1 MSGCRKEKPSQWER
15 LITIFL
21 PSLTTMMIIIACFL
35 FDLIFFKA
43 KSRRERVW
51 NVWVPHRKTKS
62 MRTASCDFP
71 SVFDN
76 NEGNSSALLLF
87 FKRKSETK
95 SILYHCLMPFPLDAV
110 LSRESINMSTNKQR
124 KTKEEEEED
133 FDYCPFLFLFLFLAV
148 NVTDKNN
155 SYRFQFPSKTEL
167 PFLT

>member
-1 MSGCRKEKPSQWER
+1 MRVIVALFC
-15 LITIFL
+15 
-21 PSLTTMMIIIACFL
+21 CFL
-35 FDLIFFKA
+35 
-43 KSRRERVW
+43 
-51 NVWVPHRKTKS
+51 
-62 MRTASCDFP
+62 
-71 SVFDN
+71 
-76 NEGNSSALLLF
+76 NE
-87 FKRKSETK
+87 KSETK
-95 SILYHCLMPFPLDAV
+95 SILYHYLMPFPLDAV